1 MKQEKKD
8 NAEKIKLDRMMN
20 DNYDLKVRILRVR
33 GCSGANEDQTTLFI
47 DVDLQWLFKN
57 YKHKMESDSW

>member
-20 DNYDLKVRILRVR
+20 DNYDLKVRILWVR
-33 GCSGANEDQTTLFI
+33 GCSGANDDQTTLFI
-47 DVDLQWLFKN
+47 NVDLQWFLK
-57 YKHKMESDSW
+57 EL